1 MLATEPA
8 RWFHHRPISGSPMA
22 KKRNRM
28 ARKWAGDFLSQISSG
43 SPVEIRDSLLLRPG
57 AASKLDCEH
66 WA

>member
-1 MLATEPA
+1 
-8 RWFHHRPISGSPMA
+8 MA

-43 SPVEIRDSLLLRPG
+43 SPVEIWDSLLLRPG